1 MNSEDVVQE
10 SLISKMQPDWMHSED
25 KRLSASLTAENLKL
39 YPDHPKGKPFRVV
52 FFGDER
58 WLWEN
63 YYASIE
69 EAHSAM
75 NAFTK

>member
-1 MNSEDVVQE
+1 MNSKDVVQE

-25 KRLSASLTAENLKL
+25 KRLSANLTAENLKL

-52 FFGDER
+52 FFYDER
-58 WLWEN
+58 FLCEK
-63 YYASIE
+63 YYGSIE

-75 NAFTK
+75 HDFVN

>member
-1 MNSEDVVQE
+1 MSSKDVVQE
-10 SLISKMQPDWMHSED
+10 LLISKMQPTWVRSED
-25 KRLSASLTAENLKL
+25 RRLSANLTAENRKL
-39 YPDHPKGKPFRVV
+39 YPDHPRGKPFRVV

-58 WLWEN
+58 FLCEK

-75 NAFTK
+75 NYFIN